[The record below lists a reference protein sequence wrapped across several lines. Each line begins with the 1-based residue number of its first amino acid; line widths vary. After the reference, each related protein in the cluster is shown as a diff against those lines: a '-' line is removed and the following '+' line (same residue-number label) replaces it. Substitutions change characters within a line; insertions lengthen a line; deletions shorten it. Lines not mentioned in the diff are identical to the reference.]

1 MAAPGAGPG
10 DLELVPALFEHA
22 CNVYKEMVAQS
33 EIDEELELVVYDG
46 HLTNLFKKL
55 RLSVPYYTEIRN
67 RLISIGCIEQL
78 RRGGGSAT
86 SRWVLWK
93 EPDLD
98 QWKYASSKKPGRGN
112 AITVLQQQVKDLAG
126 LVRQLRFDVDQLK
139 GEPTE

>member
-1 MAAPGAGPG
+1 M
-10 DLELVPALFEHA
+10 FEHA
-22 CNVYKEMVAQS
+22 CNVYKEMVVQS
-33 EIDEELELVVYDG
+33 EIDPELGLRVYDG

-55 RLSVPYYTEIRN
+55 RLAVPYYTDIRN

-98 QWKYASSKKPGRGN
+98 EWKLSSSRRPGRGN
-112 AITVLQQQVKDLAG
+112 TMTVLQQQMKDMMAMM
-126 LVRQLRFDVDQLK
+126 RQLEMRVSRLE
-139 GEPTE
+139 GSPE